1 MIIKESQ
8 VVKEKTIMFLFLIRS
23 WQITHN
29 FTVSILL

>member
-8 VVKEKTIMFLFLIRS
+8 VVKEKTIMFLIRS